1 MNLATSKKKKL
12 RRMILDGRQRTVEL
26 LCNCSQRR
34 TDAEEQLRG
43 QPEGGALEGLMMRNT
58 EKGGNPFWL

>member
-1 MNLATSKKKKL
+1 
-12 RRMILDGRQRTVEL
+12 MILDGRPRTVEP